1 MSSSLDEKVF
11 TRSEVEDILM
21 DLFLKE
27 RNRCEKFCKENPS
40 SSSERKYSCQIYCAA
55 ITEAM
60 HEFNRRK

>member
-1 MSSSLDEKVF
+1 MSSLQDEKVF

-21 DLFLKE
+21 ELFLKE
-27 RNRCEKFCKENPS
+27 RGRCEQFYKDNPS
-40 SSSERKYSCQIYCAA
+40 SNFDRKFSCQIYCSA